1 MASFDVKSL
10 FTNIPLN
17 GTIQIILDQ
26 CFINTRLY
34 HGFSRKEFEELLNL
48 AVKNCH
54 FLFNG
59 NFYDQIDGVAMGSPL
74 GPLLANIFLSHR
86 AEKIWL
92 DNCPSECKPVFY
104 RRNVDDSFILF
115 QSRNHVE
122 PFLKFLNSQHP
133 NIKFTCDVETNKTLS
148 FLDITIC
155 RSDNSFVTSVYR
167 KPTFTRLFTNF
178 ESFLPIIYKKGL
190 IFTLLF
196 RYFNICSSYRI
207 LKKNFLNL
215 RVSFKTVFAHFL
227 VRFFGFAH

>member
-1 MASFDVKSL
+1 
-10 FTNIPLN
+10 
-17 GTIQIILDQ
+17 
-26 CFINTRLY
+26 
-34 HGFSRKEFEELLNL
+34 
-48 AVKNCH
+48 
-54 FLFNG
+54 
-59 NFYDQIDGVAMGSPL
+59 MGSPL

-167 KPTFTRLFTNF
+167 KPTFTGLFTNF

-207 LKKNFLNL
+207 FQKELSKLKGFQWRSQEFQRRNFKI
-215 RVSFKTVFAHFL
+215 FY
-227 VRFFGFAH
+227 